1 MSFIST
7 RLGVP
12 AAVLSLGLTGFAA
25 FGAWRDQSAGLPLVE
40 NITAKDFISDGI
52 KWTVTQDKLGR
63 LFVGGD
69 QLQVFDGQTW
79 LSFPVAN
86 TYGLR
91 ALAFGEDGRLW
102 AGALNEV
109 GFFEEAPLGNF
120 IYHSLIEHL
129 PKEERLLGDVW
140 ACVPVGRIIYFI
152 CRDRLLRWDGT
163 VFRAWPYAGKTRLC
177 PLNLNGESWFHHR
190 ETGLYRLTEAGPHLE
205 IPATLLPDAGIL
217 GLAKDQDGLLL
228 VSSTG
233 FYRPGNPSHRI
244 FSEELNHYIID
255 SRLACFSPLLD
266 GNYAIG
272 TLNGGIA
279 LVGKNGELLRILDT
293 NDGLPARSVFSII
306 TDTAGYAWCAT
317 PSGIFRFET
326 GGHTTLYGPANG
338 LKGQGIVDLK
348 TGNSR
353 FYALTP
359 EGVFALATTGNKTAQ
374 FAKLPQLTE
383 LYTRLFPYRNG
394 LVLARHGGLDFF
406 DGTNVSPLFTIAA
419 SGVFFAQPSRTTPDN
434 LYLSEHSGL
443 ARLTVQSDGSFV
455 HTRFLELPDTCISL
469 YEDLAGRLWIGTNS
483 KGAFIFDPDSKQL
496 SPLNDPATGEPMPG
510 WVSIQGNDQR
520 ILLFHDGPMLQ
531 ARPHG
536 TGLRTVEGAPAFELI
551 TTQLIPGTQ
560 KNLVAFKHPNAT
572 GNTGQGVGMLE
583 FDAVGKPKWQE
594 LDLPALG
601 VIGSIHKL
609 EFSQENDRSIL
620 WIGGA
625 EGLLRSDYDTI
636 TAVQKPSTP
645 LIRLDTGHSSRTR
658 DGGELSFPFKD
669 HRISF
674 KVFTGDY
681 ARGKDWLFQS
691 RLGTGT
697 GEWSAASTRRAFE
710 FTNLS
715 EGDFRFEIRAV
726 NSAGLTSEPASFT
739 FSILPPWYRSGWAYA
754 GYTASLVLIVFGFI
768 RIRERRIRARNRELE
783 TLVDIRTQELVKAN
797 AAKDEFLASVSHEIR
812 NPMNGVIG
820 IAETFKTEALD
831 QESRHKFGLLRQC
844 ASHLSS
850 LLEDILDFSRVQ
862 AGAVELETNPF
873 DLPELVES
881 IAAITAAESEKRGI
895 PVEIAISP
903 AVPQRLTG
911 DPRRIRQ
918 ILLNFVSNALKFSGR
933 GQVSV
938 TVWCKTAGTQQT
950 EVIFAVS
957 DEGPGISQE
966 EQKKLFTRF
975 ERGAAAQ
982 QGRVPGTGLGL
993 ALCRALA
1000 EKMGGRIWLESE
1012 PGEGSCFYFSAP
1024 FAIAEALP
1032 QPTPASVPPVGNF
1045 KSALVVDDEEYNRLA
1060 LTGLLESLGFSVQSA
1075 ADGPQALVLAGSHDF
1090 DLMFIDYA
1098 LPGLSG
1104 LDVSRSVRQL
1114 PGRSAQAVIL
1124 ATTAFTTPEK
1134 RSQCLAA
1141 GMNAFLGKPVTM
1153 ERLRQA
1159 LAAANLAE
1167 TPVVQPPADVSAR
1180 TDRLAN
1186 LRLLATK
1193 KCVPLAAELALYF
1206 SELEV
1211 ELEQLNL
1218 ALQEEEAGHAGHYA
1232 HLLYGRCG
1240 FIHERELEQTLR
1252 KIEAAAATGRWAD
1265 ARLLSREV
1273 QTQLAGLRIRLA
1285 LSAPIA
1291 PPV

>member
-1 MSFIST
+1 VNFLLT

-12 AAVLSLGLTGFAA
+12 AAVLSLGLNGVAT
-25 FGAWRDQSAGLPLVE
+25 FGAWRDQSVGQPLVE
-40 NITAKDFISDGI
+40 NITAKDFVSDGI

-69 QLQVFDGQTW
+69 QLQVFDGQAW
-79 LSFPVAN
+79 QSFPVPN

-102 AGALNEV
+102 AGAINEI
-109 GFFEEAPLGNF
+109 GYFEEQPLGIF
-120 IYHSLIEHL
+120 KYRSLIQYLPKGEHL
-129 PKEERLLGDVW
+129 IGDVW
-140 ACVPVGRIIYFI
+140 GCVPVGPSIYFI
-152 CRDRLLRWDGT
+152 CHDKLLRWDGT
-163 VFRAWPYAGKTRLC
+163 AFQVWPYAGKTRLF
-177 PLNLNGESWFHHR
+177 PLSLNGESWFHHR
-190 ETGLYRLTEAGPHLE
+190 DTGLYRLTEAGPRLE
-205 IPATLLPDAGIL
+205 IPAADLPAAGIL
-217 GLAKDQDGLLL
+217 GLAKDQDGLVL
-228 VSSTG
+228 VSSVG
-233 FYRPGNPSHRI
+233 FYRPGNPPHKI
-244 FSEELNHYIID
+244 FNAELNQYIID
-255 SRLACFSPLLD
+255 SHLACFSSLRD
-266 GNYAIG
+266 GNYAVG
-272 TLNGGIA
+272 TVNGGIA

-293 NDGLPARSVFSII
+293 NDGLPVRSVFSII
-306 TDTAGYAWCAT
+306 PDSTGYAWCAT
-317 PSGIFRFET
+317 PNGIFRFEAN
-326 GGHTTLYGPANG
+326 GQMTLYGPANG
-338 LKGQGIVDLK
+338 LKGQGVVDLK
-348 TGNSR
+348 TGNSL

-359 EGVFALATTGNKTAQ
+359 EGVFALAPSGQKGAR
-374 FAKLPQLTE
+374 FEKLPQLTE
-383 LYTRLFPYRNG
+383 LYTRLLPYRNG
-394 LVLARHGGLDFF
+394 LLLARHGGLDFF
-406 DGTNVSPLFTIAA
+406 DGTNVRPLFTIAA
-419 SGVFFAQPSRTTPDN
+419 SGVFFAQPSHTNPET
-434 LYLSEHSGL
+434 LYLSENFGL
-443 ARLTVQSDGSFV
+443 AQLTVQPDGSFV

-469 YEDLAGRLWIGTNS
+469 HEDSAGRLWIGTNS
-483 KGAFIFDPDSKQL
+483 KGSFIFDPGSRQL

-510 WVSIQGNDQR
+510 WVSILGNDER
-520 ILLFHDGPMLQ
+520 ILLFHNGPLLQ
-531 ARPHG
+531 ARPDG
-536 TGLRTVEGAPAFELI
+536 TGLRAVEGAPAFEFI
-551 TTQLIPGTQ
+551 TAHLIPGSRRY
-560 KNLVAFKHPNAT
+560 LIAFKHPIAN
-572 GNTGQGVGMLE
+572 GNLGQGVGILE
-583 FDAVGKPKWQE
+583 IDGAEKSNWQE
-594 LDLPALG
+594 LDLPALST
-601 VIGSIHKL
+601 IGPIRTL
-609 EFSQENDRSIL
+609 EFSVENNRLIL
-620 WIGGA
+620 WVGGA
-625 EGLLRSDYDTI
+625 EGLLRLDYETI
-636 TAVQKPSTP
+636 PPVQKPNTP
-645 LIRLDTGHSSRTR
+645 FIRLDTGHSSRTR
-658 DGGELSFPFKD
+658 EAGELSFPFKD

-674 KVFTGDY
+674 KVFTGDF
-681 ARGKDWLFQS
+681 ARGKDWMFQS

-697 GEWSAASTRRAFE
+697 GEWSVASSRRAFE

-715 EGDFRFEIRAV
+715 EGNFRFEIRAV

-754 GYTASLVLIVFGFI
+754 GYAASLAVGVFGFI

-783 TLVDIRTQELVKAN
+783 TLVEIRTQELVKAN

-862 AGAVELETNPF
+862 AGAVELEAKPF
-873 DLPELVES
+873 DLPELVGS

-903 AVPQRLTG
+903 AVPQHLTG

-918 ILLNFVSNALKFSGR
+918 ILLNFVSNALKYSGR

-938 TVWCKTAGTQQT
+938 TVWCKAAGTQQT

-1045 KSALVVDDEEYNRLA
+1045 RSALVVDDEEYNRLA

-1075 ADGPQALVLAGSHDF
+1075 ADGPQALMLARSHDF
-1090 DLMFIDYA
+1090 DIMFIDYA
-1098 LPGLSG
+1098 LPGVSG
-1104 LDVSRSVRQL
+1104 LDVTRTVRQL

-1134 RSQCLAA
+1134 RNQCLAA

-1159 LAAANLAE
+1159 LAAANPGE
-1167 TPVVQPPADVSAR
+1167 TPVTQLPADDSAP

-1193 KCVPLAAELALYF
+1193 KCVPLAEELALYF

-1218 ALQEEEAGHAGHYA
+1218 ALQEEEAGNAGHYA